1 MITAFI
7 HGILLAFGLIL
18 PLGVQNIFI
27 FNQGATQSRFRWV
40 IPVILAASLADT
52 LLISLAVLG
61 VSVVVLTISWIKTVL
76 VVGGVI
82 FLGYMGWLTWGSSMD
97 ALPEEKTSE
106 AASGDLQGEE
116 KLNSPW
122 TLKKRIVFTL
132 SVSLLN
138 PHAIL
143 DTIGIIG
150 TSSLSYTG
158 YAKAT
163 FTLACIVVSWLW
175 FLSLAVLGR
184 IVGRADTTGKF
195 RRILNKVSAVV
206 MWASGVYLVVSLW

>member
-7 HGILLAFGLIL
+7 HGFLLAFGLIL

-27 FNQGATQSRFRWV
+27 FNQGAAQPKFRWV
-40 IPVILAASLADT
+40 IPVILVASLADT

-61 VSVVVLTISWIKTVL
+61 VSVVVLTISWFKTVL

-82 FLGYMGWLTWGSSMD
+82 FLGYMGWLTWGSPVDSS
-97 ALPEEKTSE
+97 LEESSSEGVSEDQGGKEKSKT
-106 AASGDLQGEE
+106 L
-116 KLNSPW
+116 W
-122 TLKKRIVFTL
+122 TLRKRIIFTL

-175 FLSLAVLGR
+175 FLSLGLLER

-195 RRILNKVSAVV
+195 RRVLNKVSAVV